1 MQATA
6 ESRGGAFTVE
16 DPLRRRDGRSRAVD
30 RREVSIVSMRI
41 AVVSEIQLG
50 SQRSQAI
57 NVIKTAGGMLRAGH
71 SVVLVCRP
79 PECDP
84 RTPSEILAEYG
95 EERLDVMLQPDEG
108 ATFDPARF
116 ASWAVSVAASDGV
129 DCVYA
134 RHVHAAI
141 QCAAAAIPTVFETH
155 AHVGDRREEIV
166 KAMRSTQ
173 STRRGIRSIITIGAP
188 LKSWYETLGAVP
200 RCVHVVP
207 EGVDV
212 GLFSPPP
219 TAGKP
224 PTALCRVSGPRIT
237 YAGHLFDFKGVPTM
251 LEAAALAPEL
261 SFVLVGGSPEDLQR
275 VRARA
280 AGLTNVHLPGWVPHV
295 EVAPY
300 LWHSDALLLPPSA
313 TDPAASWLSP
323 VKLGE
328 YLASGTPVVASG
340 VRGLRR
346 LMTDEHVRWFTPDDA
361 SSMVEAVRATLRES
375 PEAAARRAAACAAL
389 AKTYSSATRATRIL
403 ATLDG
408 ACEQR
413 GSMDAA
419 A

>member
-1 MQATA
+1 
-6 ESRGGAFTVE
+6 
-16 DPLRRRDGRSRAVD
+16 
-30 RREVSIVSMRI
+30 MRI

-57 NVIKTAGGMLRAGH
+57 NVVKTAGGMLRAGH

-84 RTPSEILAEYG
+84 REAAEILAEYG

-108 ATFDPARF
+108 TAFDPARF

-134 RHVHAAI
+134 RHVHAAV
-141 QCAAAAIPTVFETH
+141 QCAAAAIPTILETH

-173 STRRGIRSIITIGAP
+173 SSRRGVRSIITIGSP
-188 LKSWYETLGAVP
+188 LKAWYETLGAAP
-200 RCVHVVP
+200 GCVHVVP

-212 GLFSPPP
+212 GLFAPPP
-219 TAGKP
+219 KIGKAP
-224 PTALCRVSGPRIT
+224 ASLCRVSGPRIT
-237 YAGHLFDFKGVPTM
+237 YAGHLFDAKGVPTIID
-251 LEAAALAPEL
+251 AAASAPDV
-261 SFVLVGGSPEDLQR
+261 SFVLLGGSADELQR
-275 VRARA
+275 ARTRA
-280 AGLTNVHLPGWVPHV
+280 AGLLNVHFLGSVPHV
-295 EVAPY
+295 EVPPY

-313 TDPAASWLSP
+313 TDPAAAWLSP

-328 YLASGTPVVASG
+328 YLASGTPVVASA

-346 LMTDEHVRWFTPDDA
+346 LVSDEHVRWFAPDDA
-361 SSMVEAVRATLRES
+361 ASMIDAVRATLRES
-375 PEAAARRAAACAAL
+375 PEAAARRSAACLEL
-389 AKTYSSATRATRIL
+389 ARSLSCATRATRIL
-403 ATLDG
+403 GTLGGG
-408 ACEQR
+408 AGEQR
-413 GSMDAA
+413 GGMDAA

>member
-1 MQATA
+1 M
-6 ESRGGAFTVE
+6 
-16 DPLRRRDGRSRAVD
+16 
-30 RREVSIVSMRI
+30 SMRI

-50 SQRSQAI
+50 SHRAHAI
-57 NVIKTAGGMLRAGH
+57 NVVKTAGGMLRAGH

-84 RTPSEILAEYG
+84 RTPAEILADYG
-95 EERLDVMLQPDEG
+95 EDRLDVIMQPDEG
-108 ATFDPARF
+108 GPFDPARF
-116 ASWAVSVAASDGV
+116 GSWATSVATSEGV

-134 RHVHAAI
+134 RHFHAAI
-141 QCAAAAIPTVFETH
+141 QCAAAAIPTVMETH
-155 AHVGDRREEIV
+155 AHVGDRREEVV

-173 STRRGIRSIITIGAP
+173 SSRRGIRSIITIGAP
-188 LKSWYETLGAVP
+188 LKTWFESLGAAP
-200 RCVHVVP
+200 GCVHIVP
-207 EGVDV
+207 DGVDV
-212 GLFSPPP
+212 ELFSPPSRP
-219 TAGKP
+219 SKP
-224 PTALCRVSGPRIT
+224 PVAMCRVSGPRIT
-237 YAGHLFDFKGVPTM
+237 YAGHLYDYKGVPTI

-261 SFVLVGGSPEDLQR
+261 SFVLLGGTPEDLKR

-280 AGLTNVHLPGWVPHV
+280 AGLSNVHALGAVPHV
-295 EVAPY
+295 EVPAY

-313 TDPAASWLSP
+313 TDPSSSWTSP

-340 VRGLRR
+340 IRALRR
-346 LMTDEHVRWFTPDDA
+346 WVKDDHVRWFTPDDA
-361 SSMVEAVRATLRES
+361 SSMVEAVRAALRES

-389 AKTYSSATRATRIL
+389 ARTYSYSTRATRIL

-408 ACEQR
+408 RACEER